1 MRVIQIMEWTN
12 AGFYGRSFFGSCYRY
27 FNDLP
32 DALATWYF
40 THTPNIVWVFAS
52 NVVACYLHKMYNTL
66 CIHFMHSTFRI
77 CHLFIRN
84 QFILTEKQFMI
95 KWSRTS
101 SSKEIFEWHT
111 KILSICMSN
120 FLSSSEW
127 TLWIC
132 FSTRLFLWRFF
143 TNFMNFVH
151 MKSFV
156 GVLYRQLLK
165 SPAGP
170 LSSEWKSCSDVLKQQ
185 CRVTAD

>member
-52 NVVACYLHKMYNTL
+52 NVAACYLHTMYNTL

-101 SSKEIFEWHT
+101 SSKEILNGTLEL
-111 KILSICMSN
+111 KIIGMSN
-120 FLSSSEW
+120 FFFHRVSE
-127 TLWIC
+127 LYDY
-132 FSTRLFLWRFF
+132 LFYKIV
-143 TNFMNFVH
+143 FVE
-151 MKSFV
+151 
-156 GVLYRQLLK
+156 VLYKLY
-165 SPAGP
+165 
-170 LSSEWKSCSDVLKQQ
+170 EFCSHEEFCGGSLQTTFEESRGASVQ
-185 CRVTAD
+185 RVEKLFRCVKTAM